1 MDQQLAPQKSIL
13 AKTRVGS
20 DISAANE
27 KCVKR
32 ALKVRARA
40 KHRLNTA
47 NGRAR
52 ARCRRRQ
59 QKKASPNVTRD
70 KKADRKNGKIIDK
83 ASLAG

>member
-1 MDQQLAPQKSIL
+1 MM
-13 AKTRVGS
+13 
-20 DISAANE
+20 
-27 KCVKR
+27 
-32 ALKVRARA
+32 ARA

-47 NGRAR
+47 SGGATVK
-52 ARCRRRQ
+52 CRRRQ